1 MCIVFNMKKI
11 ITQECFFCFNSI
23 LLERFFPF
31 LRIKKKGEEQIQH
44 KHRRR
49 TRARMRNRRK
59 TLSHQLKKSYSL
71 VALDLETLS

>member
-31 LRIKKKGEEQIQH
+31 LRIKKK
-44 KHRRR
+44 RRR
-49 TRARMRNRRK
+49 ADSTQAPEKNK
-59 TLSHQLKKSYSL
+59 SKNEKQKEDVVSSIEKKLFFSGFGFG
-71 VALDLETLS
+71 DT